1 MTKIK
6 MCGLRNLE
14 DIEAV
19 NEWKPD
25 YAGFVF
31 APESRRY
38 VTAEQAAEL
47 KDHLDPQI
55 QAVGVFVDEAPERV
69 AALLNQGVIELAQLH
84 GSEDEEYLVRLRE
97 LTLKPV
103 IQAFRILSREDV
115 VRAMK
120 SSADEILLD
129 SGAGTGSTFNWEVLR
144 MESGYD
150 RAIDAEKDGERAFCT
165 KRNREKSL
173 YAEETRPYFLAGG
186 LNPQNVTEA
195 IRQLH
200 PYAVDVSS
208 GIETDGS
215 KDREKIA
222 AFVTAVRK
230 ENSL

>member
-47 KDHLDPQI
+47 KDHLDPRI

-97 LTLKPV
+97 LTHKPV
-103 IQAFRILSREDV
+103 IQAFRIRTKEDV
-115 VRAMK
+115 IRAMQ

-129 SGAGTGSTFNWEVLR
+129 SGAGTGSTFNWEILCI
-144 MESGYD
+144 ESGYD
-150 RAIDAEKDGERAFCT
+150 RAIDAEKDGEKPFCT

-195 IRQLH
+195 IRRLH

>member
-6 MCGLRNLE
+6 MCGLRKLE

-38 VTAEQAAEL
+38 VTVEQAAEL

-55 QAVGVFVDEAPERV
+55 QTVGVFVDEAPERV
-69 AALLNQGVIELAQLH
+69 AVLLNKGVIELAQLH

-97 LTLKPV
+97 LTHKPV

-129 SGAGTGSTFNWEVLR
+129 SGAGTGSTFNWEILR
-144 MESGYD
+144 IESDYD
-150 RAIDAEKDGERAFCT
+150 RAIDAEKDGEKPFCT

-186 LNPQNVTEA
+186 LNPQNVAEA
-195 IRQLH
+195 IRRLH

>member
-6 MCGLRNLE
+6 MCGLRKLE

-25 YAGFVF
+25 YAGVVF

-69 AALLNQGVIELAQLH
+69 AALLNEGVIDLAQLH

-97 LTLKPV
+97 LPLKPV

-150 RAIDAEKDGERAFCT
+150 RAIDEEKDGERAFCT

-195 IRQLH
+195 IRRLH

>member
-47 KDHLDPQI
+47 KDHLDPRI

-103 IQAFRILSREDV
+103 IQAFRILSKEDV

-129 SGAGTGSTFNWEVLR
+129 SGAGTGSTFNWEILR
-144 MESGYD
+144 IESDYD

-186 LNPQNVTEA
+186 LNPQNVAEA
-195 IRQLH
+195 IRRLH

>member
-1 MTKIK
+1 M
-6 MCGLRNLE
+6 
-14 DIEAV
+14 
-19 NEWKPD
+19 
-25 YAGFVF
+25 
-31 APESRRY
+31 
-38 VTAEQAAEL
+38 
-47 KDHLDPQI
+47 
-55 QAVGVFVDEAPERV
+55 
-69 AALLNQGVIELAQLH
+69 
-84 GSEDEEYLVRLRE
+84 
-97 LTLKPV
+97 
-103 IQAFRILSREDV
+103 
-115 VRAMK
+115 RAMK

-150 RAIDAEKDGERAFCT
+150 RAIDAEKDGERPFCT

-186 LNPQNVTEA
+186 LNPQNVAEA
-195 IRQLH
+195 IRRLH

>member
-25 YAGFVF
+25 YVGFVF

-144 MESGYD
+144 IESGYD
-150 RAIDAEKDGERAFCT
+150 RAIDAEKDGEKPFCT

-186 LNPQNVTEA
+186 LNPQNVAEA
-195 IRQLH
+195 IRRLH

>member
-6 MCGLRNLE
+6 MCGLRKPE

-25 YAGFVF
+25 YVGFVF
-31 APESRRY
+31 APKSKRY
-38 VTAEQAAEL
+38 VTEEQAAEL

-69 AALLNQGVIELAQLH
+69 AMLLNEGVIDLAQLH
-84 GSEDEEYLVRLRE
+84 GSEDEEYLARLRK
-97 LTLKPV
+97 LTEKPI
-103 IQAFRILSREDV
+103 IQAFRIRTKEDV
-115 VRAMK
+115 EHAMQ

-129 SGAGTGSTFNWEVLR
+129 SGAGTGSTFNWGVLR
-144 MESGYD
+144 TD
-150 RAIDAEKDGERAFCT
+150 RAGSQAMDGEQ
-165 KRNREKSL
+165 NWEKSL
-173 YAEETRPYFLAGG
+173 YAGEARHYFLAGG
-186 LNPQNVTEA
+186 LNPQNVADA

-230 ENSL
+230 ENNL

>member
-1 MTKIK
+1 M
-6 MCGLRNLE
+6 
-14 DIEAV
+14 
-19 NEWKPD
+19 
-25 YAGFVF
+25 
-31 APESRRY
+31 
-38 VTAEQAAEL
+38 
-47 KDHLDPQI
+47 
-55 QAVGVFVDEAPERV
+55 FVDEAPEKV

-97 LTLKPV
+97 LTHKPV
-103 IQAFRILSREDV
+103 IQAFRIRTKEDV
-115 VRAMK
+115 IRAMQ

-129 SGAGTGSTFNWEVLR
+129 SGAGTGSTFNWEILCI
-144 MESGYD
+144 ESGYD
-150 RAIDAEKDGERAFCT
+150 RAIDAEKDGEKPFCT

-195 IRQLH
+195 IRRLH

>member
-6 MCGLRNLE
+6 MCGLRKLE

-25 YAGFVF
+25 YVGFVF

-38 VTAEQAAEL
+38 VTVEQAAEL

-55 QAVGVFVDEAPERV
+55 QTVGVFVDEAPERV
-69 AALLNQGVIELAQLH
+69 AVLLNQGVIELAQLH

-97 LTLKPV
+97 LTHKPV

-129 SGAGTGSTFNWEVLR
+129 SGAGTGSTFNWEILR
-144 MESGYD
+144 IESDYD
-150 RAIDAEKDGERAFCT
+150 RAIDAEKDRERAFCT

-186 LNPQNVTEA
+186 LNPQNVAEA
-195 IRQLH
+195 IRRLH

>member
-25 YAGFVF
+25 YVGFVF

-47 KDHLDPQI
+47 KAHLDPQI

-97 LTLKPV
+97 LTHKPV

-129 SGAGTGSTFNWEVLR
+129 SGAGTGITFNWEVLR
-144 MESGYD
+144 IESGYD
-150 RAIDAEKDGERAFCT
+150 RAIDAEKDGEKPFST

-186 LNPQNVTEA
+186 LNPQNVAEA
-195 IRQLH
+195 IRRLH

>member
-1 MTKIK
+1 M
-6 MCGLRNLE
+6 
-14 DIEAV
+14 
-19 NEWKPD
+19 
-25 YAGFVF
+25 
-31 APESRRY
+31 
-38 VTAEQAAEL
+38 TAEQAAEL

>member
-6 MCGLRNLE
+6 MCGLRKPE

-25 YAGFVF
+25 YVGFVF
-31 APESRRY
+31 APKSKRY

-47 KDHLDPQI
+47 KDHLNPQI

-69 AALLNQGVIELAQLH
+69 AALLNEGVIDLAQLH
-84 GSEDEEYLVRLRE
+84 GSEDEKYLVKLRK
-97 LTLKPV
+97 LTEKPV
-103 IQAFRILSREDV
+103 IQAFRIRTKEDV
-115 VRAMK
+115 ERAME

-129 SGAGTGSTFNWEVLR
+129 SGAGTGSTFNWEILR
-144 MESGYD
+144 TDQADGQAM
-150 RAIDAEKDGERAFCT
+150 DGEQ
-165 KRNREKSL
+165 NREKSL
-173 YAEETRPYFLAGG
+173 YVQETRPYFLAGG
-186 LNPQNVTEA
+186 LDPQNVADA

-230 ENSL
+230 ENNL

>member
-6 MCGLRNLE
+6 MCGLRKSE

-31 APESRRY
+31 APKSKRY

-230 ENSL
+230 ENNL

>member
-6 MCGLRNLE
+6 MCGLRKPE

-25 YAGFVF
+25 YVGFVF
-31 APESRRY
+31 APKSKRY

-47 KDHLDPQI
+47 KAHLDPKI

-69 AALLNQGVIELAQLH
+69 AALLNEGVIDLAQLH
-84 GSEDEEYLVRLRE
+84 GSEDEEYLVKLRK
-97 LTLKPV
+97 LTEKPI
-103 IQAFRILSREDV
+103 IQAFRIRTKEDAE
-115 VRAMK
+115 RAMQ

-129 SGAGTGSTFNWEVLR
+129 SGAGTGSTFNWEILR
-144 MESGYD
+144 IESGYD
-150 RAIDAEKDGERAFCT
+150 RAIDAEKAGEKPFCT

-186 LNPQNVTEA
+186 LNPQNVADA

-230 ENSL
+230 ENNL

>member
-6 MCGLRNLE
+6 MCGLRKLE

-19 NEWKPD
+19 NECKPD
-25 YAGFVF
+25 YVGFVF

-47 KDHLDPQI
+47 KAHLDPQI

-97 LTLKPV
+97 LTHKPV

-115 VRAMK
+115 VCAMK

-144 MESGYD
+144 IESGYD
-150 RAIDAEKDGERAFCT
+150 RAIDAEKDGEKPFCT

-186 LNPQNVTEA
+186 LNPQNVAEA
-195 IRQLH
+195 IQRLH

-215 KDREKIA
+215 KDREKLA

>member
-47 KDHLDPQI
+47 KDHLDPRI

-195 IRQLH
+195 IRQIH

>member
-6 MCGLRNLE
+6 ICGLRKPE

-19 NEWKPD
+19 NEWRPD
-25 YAGFVF
+25 YVGFVF
-31 APESRRY
+31 APKSKRY
-38 VTAEQAAEL
+38 VTAEQAVEL

-55 QAVGVFVDEAPERV
+55 QAAGVFVDEAPERV
-69 AALLNQGVIELAQLH
+69 AALLKEGVIDLAQLH
-84 GSEDEEYLVRLRE
+84 GSEDEEYLTRLRK
-97 LTLKPV
+97 LTEKPI
-103 IQAFRILSREDV
+103 IQAFRIRTKEDV
-115 VRAMK
+115 ERAVQ

-129 SGAGTGSTFNWEVLR
+129 SGAGTGSTFNWKILR
-144 MESGYD
+144 TDQAGDPAM
-150 RAIDAEKDGERAFCT
+150 DGEQ
-165 KRNREKSL
+165 KREKPL
-173 YAEETRPYFLAGG
+173 CAEETRHYFLAGG
-186 LNPQNVTEA
+186 LNPQNVADA

-230 ENSL
+230 ENNL

>member
-6 MCGLRNLE
+6 MCGLRKLE

-25 YAGFVF
+25 YVGFVF

-97 LTLKPV
+97 LTHKPV

-115 VRAMK
+115 VCAMK

-144 MESGYD
+144 IESGYD
-150 RAIDAEKDGERAFCT
+150 RAIDAEKDGEKPFCT

-186 LNPQNVTEA
+186 LDPLNVAEA
-195 IRQLH
+195 IRRLH

>member
-6 MCGLRNLE
+6 MCGLRKLE

-69 AALLNQGVIELAQLH
+69 AALLNQGVIDLAQLH

-97 LTLKPV
+97 LTHKPV

-144 MESGYD
+144 IESGYD
-150 RAIDAEKDGERAFCT
+150 RTIDAEKDGEKLFCT
-165 KRNREKSL
+165 KQNREKAL
-173 YAEETRPYFLAGG
+173 YAGEVRPYFLAGG
-186 LNPQNVTEA
+186 LNPQNVAEA
-195 IRQLH
+195 IRRLH

>member
-6 MCGLRNLE
+6 MCGLRKLE

-19 NEWKPD
+19 NECKPD

-31 APESRRY
+31 APESRQY

-97 LTLKPV
+97 LTDKPV

-144 MESGYD
+144 IESGYD
-150 RAIDAEKDGERAFCT
+150 RAIDAEKDGEKPFCT

-186 LNPQNVTEA
+186 LNSQNVAEA
-195 IRQLH
+195 IRRLH

>member
-6 MCGLRNLE
+6 MCGLRKLE

-19 NEWKPD
+19 NECKPD
-25 YAGFVF
+25 YVGFVF

-47 KDHLDPQI
+47 KAHLDPQI

-97 LTLKPV
+97 LTHKPV

-115 VRAMK
+115 VCAMK

-144 MESGYD
+144 IESGYD
-150 RAIDAEKDGERAFCT
+150 RAIDAEKDGEKPFCT

-186 LNPQNVTEA
+186 LNPQNVAEA
-195 IRQLH
+195 IQRLH

-230 ENSL
+230 ENNL

>member
-6 MCGLRNLE
+6 MCGLRKLE

-47 KDHLDPQI
+47 KARLDPQI
-55 QAVGVFVDEAPERV
+55 QAVGVFVDEAPEKV

-97 LTLKPV
+97 LTHKPV

-165 KRNREKSL
+165 KWNREKSL

>member
-6 MCGLRNLE
+6 MCGLRKLE

-38 VTAEQAAEL
+38 VTAEQAVEL

-144 MESGYD
+144 IESGYD
-150 RAIDAEKDGERAFCT
+150 RAIDAEKDGEKPFCT
-165 KRNREKSL
+165 KQNREKSL
-173 YAEETRPYFLAGG
+173 YVEETRPYFLAGG
-186 LNPQNVTEA
+186 LNPQNVAEA
-195 IRQLH
+195 IQRLH

>member
-69 AALLNQGVIELAQLH
+69 AALLNEGVIDLAQLH

-186 LNPQNVTEA
+186 LNPQNVAEA
-195 IRQLH
+195 IRRLH

>member
-6 MCGLRNLE
+6 MCGLRKLE

-19 NEWKPD
+19 NECKPD

-47 KDHLDPQI
+47 KDYLDPQI
-55 QAVGVFVDEAPERV
+55 QAVGVFVDEAPEKV
-69 AALLNQGVIELAQLH
+69 AALLNEGVIDLAQLH
-84 GSEDEEYLVRLRE
+84 GSEDEEYLVKLRK
-97 LTLKPV
+97 LTEKPI
-103 IQAFRILSREDV
+103 IQAFRIRTKEDV
-115 VRAMK
+115 IRAMQ

-129 SGAGTGSTFNWEVLR
+129 SGAGTGSTFNWEILC
-144 MESGYD
+144 MD
-150 RAIDAEKDGERAFCT
+150 RAGGQAMDGEQ
-165 KRNREKSL
+165 NREKSL
-173 YAEETRPYFLAGG
+173 YAEETCPYFLAGG

-195 IRQLH
+195 IRRLH

>member
-6 MCGLRNLE
+6 MCGLRKLE

-25 YAGFVF
+25 YVGFVF
-31 APESRRY
+31 APEGRRY

-47 KDHLDPQI
+47 KDHLDPRI

-144 MESGYD
+144 IESGYG
-150 RAIDAEKDGERAFCT
+150 RTIDAEEDGEKPFCT

-186 LNPQNVTEA
+186 LDPQNVAEA
-195 IRQLH
+195 IRRLH

>member
-6 MCGLRNLE
+6 MCGLRKLE

-38 VTAEQAAEL
+38 VTVEQAAEL

-55 QAVGVFVDEAPERV
+55 QTVGVFVDEAPERV
-69 AALLNQGVIELAQLH
+69 AVLLNQGVIELAQLH

-97 LTLKPV
+97 LTHKQV

-129 SGAGTGSTFNWEVLR
+129 SGAGTGSTFNWEILR
-144 MESGYD
+144 IESDYD
-150 RAIDAEKDGERAFCT
+150 RAIDAEKDGEKPFCT

-186 LNPQNVTEA
+186 LNPQNVAEA
-195 IRQLH
+195 IRRLH

>member
-25 YAGFVF
+25 YVGFVF

-47 KDHLDPQI
+47 KAHLDPQI

-97 LTLKPV
+97 LTHKPV

-144 MESGYD
+144 IESGYD
-150 RAIDAEKDGERAFCT
+150 RAIDAEKDGEKPFCT

-186 LNPQNVTEA
+186 LDPQNVAEA
-195 IRQLH
+195 IRRLH

>member
-47 KDHLDPQI
+47 KDHLDPRI

-69 AALLNQGVIELAQLH
+69 AALLNEGVIELAQLH

-97 LTLKPV
+97 LTDKPV

-144 MESGYD
+144 IESGYD
-150 RAIDAEKDGERAFCT
+150 RAIDAEKDGERPFCT

-186 LNPQNVTEA
+186 LNPQNVAEA
-195 IRQLH
+195 IRWLH

>member
-6 MCGLRNLE
+6 MCGLRKLE

-55 QAVGVFVDEAPERV
+55 QAVGGFVDEAPERV
-69 AALLNQGVIELAQLH
+69 AALLNEGVIDLAQLH

-195 IRQLH
+195 IRRLH

>member
-25 YAGFVF
+25 YVGFVF

-69 AALLNQGVIELAQLH
+69 AALLNEGVIDLAQLH

>member
-6 MCGLRNLE
+6 MCGLRKPE
-14 DIEAV
+14 DMEAV

-25 YAGFVF
+25 YVGFVF
-31 APESRRY
+31 APRSKRY
-38 VTAEQAAEL
+38 VTAEQAAKL
-47 KDHLDPQI
+47 KDYLKPQI

-69 AALLNQGVIELAQLH
+69 AALLNEGVLDLAQLH
-84 GSEDEEYLVRLRE
+84 GNEDEAYIASLRRL
-97 LTLKPV
+97 TQKP
-103 IQAFRILSREDV
+103 ILQAFRIRTKEDV
-115 VRAMK
+115 ERAMQ

-144 MESGYD
+144 IESGYD
-150 RAIDAEKDGERAFCT
+150 RAIDAEKDGEKPFCI

-186 LNPQNVTEA
+186 LNPQNVAEA
-195 IRQLH
+195 IQRLH

-230 ENSL
+230 ENNL

>member
-69 AALLNQGVIELAQLH
+69 AALLNEGVIDLAQLH

-150 RAIDAEKDGERAFCT
+150 RAIDAEKEGERAFCT

-186 LNPQNVTEA
+186 LNPQNVAEA
-195 IRQLH
+195 IRRLH

>member
-6 MCGLRNLE
+6 MCGLRKSE

-25 YAGFVF
+25 YIGFVF

-47 KDHLDPQI
+47 KDHLDPRI

-69 AALLNQGVIELAQLH
+69 AALLNEGVIDLAQ
-84 GSEDEEYLVRLRE
+84 
-97 LTLKPV
+97 PV

-144 MESGYD
+144 IESGYD
-150 RAIDAEKDGERAFCT
+150 RAIDAEKDGERPFCT

-186 LNPQNVTEA
+186 LNPQNVAEA
-195 IRQLH
+195 IRRLH